1 MLNLLKRAIK
11 QYGLNSLTLSIKKV
25 LQPTNWH
32 GDLHY
37 QIEVDGKYYS
47 ARFLRRKRYEQSAFV
62 ELTDE
67 VLNEQIIF
75 CRYLYDSGIPF
86 MKHCSTKNDELF
98 LVIRD
103 EENEWR
109 FVLFEWIAGK
119 HITHCSEII
128 AERFSDMAN
137 KIHHISSMYESEV
150 FTRKSHLEGYE
161 QFLQLIVSEVETS
174 SFWPYNNQMLE
185 QYLTLATYHIET
197 AKVERMEYIIQ
208 SDLNPLNV
216 LWSNTENINGIVDF
230 ESLTY
235 TDRVEGLAWLIK
247 WYSRTK
253 GIGSNEMSSLLAK
266 AVLRGYGANQLLSK
280 EDFNRLPSL
289 LWLSGCLNW
298 NFTAKTIE
306 LIKSNQNLKEHL
318 TSYIKRGELLYSLIK

>member
-1 MLNLLKRAIK
+1 MLDLLKRAIK

-47 ARFLRRKRYEQSAFV
+47 ARFLRRKRYEQTAFV

-128 AERFSDMAN
+128 AERFSVMAS
-137 KIHHISSMYESEV
+137 KIHHISSMYESDV
-150 FTRKSHLEGYE
+150 FTRKSHLEGYK
-161 QFLQLIVSEVETS
+161 QFHQLIVSEVETS
-174 SFWPYNNQMLE
+174 SFWPYNIQMLE

-208 SDLNPLNV
+208 LDLNPLNV

-230 ESLTY
+230 ESITY

-253 GIGSNEMSSLLAK
+253 GIGSNEMSPLLAK

-280 EDFNRLPSL
+280 DDFNRLPSL